1 MSVTDLTRNELF
13 STDPGSCVH
22 TGPLTVDVVT
32 QALKRYVR
40 GERSRKVQAVF
51 EQQGVAAF
59 ISNSGGQHWVGLFL
73 DGRQRRAY
81 HFDSLGGSAKRSLVT
96 ALVSAARKARTDWTF
111 VTDGTLGRTN
121 EGTPLQQDGFQCGA
135 LLASCCDALQ
145 RSRLSQEGFCL
156 RSGVW
161 VLQAERWFL
170 QFLRHGGSAS
180 FDTWLRGVQEGRGS
194 DAERNVFIAQRRV
207 EYSTAL
213 GDTGA
218 GFVDA
223 DLRQSLQEDG
233 LAGSEL
239 AAALR
244 VLAC

>member
-1 MSVTDLTRNELF
+1 MSCSAPTLARV
-13 STDPGSCVH
+13 C

-40 GERSRKVQAVF
+40 GERSRKVQVVF

-135 LLASCCDALQ
+135 LLASYCDALQ
-145 RSRLSQEGFCL
+145 RSHLSQEEFCL

-161 VLQAERWFL
+161 CLQAERWFL

-194 DAERNVFIAQRRV
+194 DAERNAFIAQRRV